1 MTNPLRI
8 PARAAQRGFTIV
20 EMVLG
25 SAIFLVLFGAA
36 TIALIGD
43 QRAERVLTA
52 QIGPEMRARDALERL
67 AAELRMAGLRGEDR
81 NDNGELDDGEDVN
94 ANGRLDADWNLEDGV
109 LDQAELTFN
118 RRIDFEQP
126 EEGTAASGVYSS
138 PVRYFLDGESLVRIW
153 SRTDPDTGEAQ
164 QLRHV
169 VASGIS
175 GLRFSRAGTL
185 VTIGLDVRLPPRVY
199 KTDRR
204 TITTSIWLRN

>member
-1 MTNPLRI
+1 MKMT
-8 PARAAQRGFTIV
+8 ARARERGFTIV

-25 SAIFLVLFGAA
+25 SAIFLAIFAAA
-36 TIALIGD
+36 TIAMIGD

-94 ANGRLDADWNLEDGV
+94 INGRLDADWSLADGA
-109 LDQAELTFN
+109 LDEPELTFN
-118 RRIDFEQP
+118 RRLDFVDP
-126 EEGTAASGVYSS
+126 EEETAVSGVYSS
-138 PVRYFLDGESLVRIW
+138 PVRYVRDGDSLVRIW
-153 SRTDPDTGEAQ
+153 TRTDPEGETRQ
-164 QLRHV
+164 ERHV

-175 GLRFSRAGTL
+175 GLRFTRRGTL
-185 VTIGLDVRLPPRVY
+185 VTVAIDVRLPPRVY
-199 KTDRR
+199 KTDTR